1 MVSVSSSSTPEIPL
15 ADHTDAAASVSMC
28 ESLGLSD
35 VTVSEAEA
43 VARYLRGGLHPL
55 AMMREI
61 RRYPLTFMRFIRANM
76 GYRTSSWYDFKASWR
91 KMRLTLRA
99 MSSARFSPER
109 PERTWRYQGDFDY
122 LGIYSPEIR
131 RETLASRMHQM
142 YNFGRDLP
150 SFNFQHADDLRYELD
165 ALPSRLTRRV
175 LEALQQR
182 CGIEAVQDMANEL
195 VICQDCDSV
204 VNNGDTGHTYD
215 ERVVCSG
222 CLDADYRWSEYHGEY
237 ILASA
242 ANEYYPTVRS
252 YERGDPDYIH
262 DDETRDYYER
272 NGEYF
277 PGVVYDMLFGE
288 DEDEDEDEA
297 EAEAEAERDDRATPS
312 IGHYHSSKGRL
323 AVHRST
329 PDGKPVAG
337 PVVGIELEVEV
348 DGGYS
353 RDDCAE
359 LALHRL
365 NADHWIGHPSSRPAI
380 STERY
385 AWAECDGSL
394 DRGFEI
400 VTAAGP
406 LKMHRAHMGAFL
418 SDAEAVAGLSSHD
431 TDTCGLHVHVDK
443 SGLSAL
449 TIGKVLVFVNSPDNA
464 HLVLSVARRDL
475 SNTYSKVKHKKLS
488 DGRRGSPE
496 RYEAVNV
503 TRETLEFRIFRGS
516 LKFEAVMAA
525 IEFARSVVLFCKATS
540 ARSLDAKSFLAWC
553 ERQENRDET
562 RYLRE
567 YLKERGYSVHAKS
580 TAPVERPA
588 PQPDKT
594 PEVKDDTPT
603 QLELAA

>member
-1 MVSVSSSSTPEIPL
+1 MVSVSSSSTPEIPIY
-15 ADHTDAAASVSMC
+15 AVDHTDAAACVVMC
-28 ESLGLSD
+28 ESLGLNT
-35 VTVSEAEA
+35 VTVSEAFM
-43 VARYLRGGLHPL
+43 VASYLRGAIYPL

-61 RRYPLTFMRFIRANM
+61 RRYPLTFLRFIRANT
-76 GYRTSSWYDFKASWR
+76 GYLTTSWLVFKSSWRTAC
-91 KMRLTLRA
+91 LTQHA

-109 PERTWRYQGDFDY
+109 PERTWRYQQDSDY
-122 LGIYSPEIR
+122 LGRYSPELR
-131 RETLASRMHQM
+131 RKTLARWMRLVRE
-142 YNFGRDLP
+142 FGRELP
-150 SFNFQHADDLRYELD
+150 SSNHQYEDDLRHELD
-165 ALPSRLTRRV
+165 AMPSRLARRV

-182 CGIEAVQDMANEL
+182 CGIEAVLDMANEL
-195 VICQDCDSV
+195 MVCPDCGNV
-204 VNNGDTGHTYD
+204 VNRDDTSHTYGD
-215 ERVVCSG
+215 RDVCSS
-222 CLDADYRWSEYHGEY
+222 CINTDYRWSEHHGEY
-237 ILASA
+237 ILRSE
-242 ANEYYPTVRS
+242 ANDYYSSLVS

-262 DDETRDYYER
+262 DDETRFYYEHD
-272 NGEYF
+272 GGYF
-277 PGVVYDMLFGE
+277 PGNIYDMLFGE
-288 DEDEDEDEA
+288 DEAED
-297 EAEAEAERDDRATPS
+297 EAEAEAERDDGATPI

-348 DGGYS
+348 DGDYS
-353 RDDCAE
+353 RDDRAE

-365 NADHWIGHPSSRPAI
+365 NADHWIGHPFSRPTI

-406 LKMHRAHMGAFL
+406 LEMHRAHMGAFL
-418 SDAEAVAGLSSHD
+418 RDAEAVAGLSSHD
-431 TDTCGLHVHVDK
+431 TTTCGLHVHVDK

-464 HLVLSVARRDL
+464 HLALSVARRDL
-475 SNTYSKVKHKKLS
+475 THTYSKVKHKKLS

-503 TRETLEFRIFRGS
+503 GLETLEFRIFRGS
-516 LKFEAVMAA
+516 LKFEAVMSA
-525 IEFARSVVLFCKATS
+525 IEFARSVVLFCKTAS
-540 ARSLDAKSFLAWC
+540 ARSLDSKSFLAWC

>member
-1 MVSVSSSSTPEIPL
+1 MVSVSSSSTPEVPIYEV
-15 ADHTDAAASVSMC
+15 DYTDAAACVVMC

-35 VTVSEAEA
+35 VTVSEALS
-43 VARYLRGGLHPL
+43 VARYLRLVLHPE
-55 AMMREI
+55 AMVREI
-61 RRYPLTFMRFIRANM
+61 RRYPLTFMRLIRSQTGDLTAPWHSFKSFR
-76 GYRTSSWYDFKASWR
+76 RT
-91 KMRLTLRA
+91 MCLTQRA
-99 MSSARFSPER
+99 MSSVRFSPER
-109 PERTWRYQGDFDY
+109 PERTWRYQRDFDY
-122 LGIYSPEIR
+122 LSNFASGLR
-131 RETLASRMHQM
+131 RETLARWMRQVRE
-142 YNFGRDLP
+142 FGRERPGVED
-150 SFNFQHADDLRYELD
+150 ADDLRHEFAY
-165 ALPSRLTRRV
+165 LPSRLTRRV

-195 VICQDCDSV
+195 MVCQDCGSV
-204 VNNGDTGHTYD
+204 VNNDDTAHTYD
-215 ERVVCSG
+215 DQIVCSS
-222 CLDADYRWSEYHGEY
+222 CLESDYRWSEYHGGYFPRSE
-237 ILASA
+237 

-262 DDETRDYYER
+262 ADETRNYCEHD
-272 NGEYF
+272 GAYF
-277 PGVVYDMLFGE
+277 PDHVYDTLFGD
-288 DEDEDEDEA
+288 DEDEDEDE
-297 EAEAEAERDDRATPS
+297 RDSGATPS
-312 IGHYHSSKGRL
+312 IGHYHSSKGML

-337 PVVGIELEVEV
+337 PVVGVELEVEV
-348 DGGYS
+348 YGGYS
-353 RDDCAE
+353 RDGCAE
-359 LALHRL
+359 LALRRL
-365 NADHWIGHPSSRPAI
+365 NAHHWIGHPLSRPAI

-406 LKMHRAHMGAFL
+406 LEMHRAHMGAFL
-418 SDAEAVAGLSSHD
+418 SDAEAIEGLSSHD

-475 SNTYSKVKHKKLS
+475 THTYSKVKHKKLT

-525 IEFARSVVLFCKATS
+525 IEFARSVVLFCKTAS
-540 ARSLDAKSFLAWC
+540 ARSLDSKSFLAWC
-553 ERQENRDET
+553 ERQENRGET

-603 QLELAA
+603 QFELAA